1 MKEKIAIIV
10 QARFG
15 SKRLPGKISKKLKGK
30 SLLFRIVQR
39 LTKSKLAGKIIVVM
53 PNKRKERN
61 ISKSINFKKVKFF
74 FGPENNVLKR
84 YYLACIK
91 YNIDTIVRF
100 PGDNAI
106 PDPEEIDRIISFYC
120 KFNKPFFASNIQS
133 FYNNNYPDGIGA
145 EVFSFKHLNEL
156 IKKKLSNKNK
166 EHIHLNFFNYKKE
179 KVANSG
185 WCKVRTIKCPQKKS
199 FKNVRLDINYN
210 KDYEF
215 IKNIYDN
222 LYSDKKMFTTQEV
235 FKFLKLKKENEKKS
249 FF

>member
-1 MKEKIAIIV
+1 MKKKIAIIV

-53 PNKRKERN
+53 PNKKRERN
-61 ISKSINFKKVKFF
+61 ISKSITFKKVKFF
-74 FGPENNVLKR
+74 FGPEKNVLKR
-84 YYLACIK
+84 YYLACVK

-156 IKKKLSNKNK
+156 IKKKLSNKKK
-166 EHIHLNFFNYKKE
+166 EHVHLNFFNYKKE
-179 KVANSG
+179 KVINSR
-185 WCKVRTIKCPQKKS
+185 WCKVRTIRCPRKKS

-210 KDYEF
+210 KDYQF

>member
-1 MKEKIAIIV
+1 MKKKIAIIV

-15 SKRLPGKISKKLKGK
+15 SKRLPGKISKKLNGK
-30 SLLFRIVQR
+30 SLLYRIVQR
-39 LTKSKLAGKIIVVM
+39 LIKSKLADKIIVVM
-53 PNKRKERN
+53 PDKSKERN
-61 ISKSINFKKVKFF
+61 ISKSITFKKVNFF
-74 FGPENNVLKR
+74 FGPENNVLRR

-120 KFNKPFFASNIQS
+120 KFKKPFFASNIQN

-145 EVFSFKHLNEL
+145 EVFSFKHVSEL
-156 IKKKLSNKNK
+156 VKKNLSKKYK
-166 EHIHLNFFNYKKE
+166 EHVHLNFFDYKKQ
-179 KVANSG
+179 KVMNSR

-199 FKNVRLDINYN
+199 FKNARLDINYN

-222 LYSDKKMFTTQEV
+222 LYSDKKMFTTQDV
-235 FKFLKLKKENEKKS
+235 FKFLKLKKRK
-249 FF
+249 

>member
-1 MKEKIAIIV
+1 MKKKIAIIV

-30 SLLFRIVQR
+30 SLLYRIVQR
-39 LTKSKLAGKIIVVM
+39 LIKSKLADKIIVVM

-61 ISKSINFKKVKFF
+61 ISKSITFKKVNFF

-91 YNIDTIVRF
+91 YNINTIVRF

-106 PDPEEIDRIISFYC
+106 PDPEEIDRIISYYTNF
-120 KFNKPFFASNIQS
+120 KKPFFASNIQN

-156 IKKKLSNKNK
+156 IKKKLQKK
-166 EHIHLNFFNYKKE
+166 YQEHIHLNFFDYKREKE
-179 KVANSG
+179 KNLK
-185 WCKVRTIKCPQKKS
+185 WCKVRTVKCPKKKA
-199 FKNVRLDINYN
+199 FKNLKLDINHN
-210 KDYEF
+210 KDYRF
-215 IKNIYDN
+215 IRNIYNN
-222 LYSDKKMFTTQEV
+222 LYNDKKMFTTLDV
-235 FKFLKLKKENEKKS
+235 IKFLKL
-249 FF
+249 

>member
-1 MKEKIAIIV
+1 MKKKIAIIV

-15 SKRLPGKISKKLKGK
+15 SKRLPSKISKKLKGK

-39 LTKSKLAGKIIVVM
+39 LTKSKLADKIIVVM
-53 PNKRKERN
+53 PNKKRERS
-61 ISKSINFKKVKFF
+61 ISKSITFKKVKFF
-74 FGPENNVLKR
+74 FGPEKNVLKR
-84 YYLACIK
+84 YYLACVK

-156 IKKKLSNKNK
+156 IKKKLSSKKK
-166 EHIHLNFFNYKKE
+166 EHVHLNFFNYKKE
-179 KVANSG
+179 KVINSR
-185 WCKVRTIKCPQKKS
+185 WCKVRTIRCPRKKS

-210 KDYEF
+210 KDYQF